1 MQKSILL
8 LLVAIQRRQKNA
20 LVIVSHDL
28 GVHYQITDRIAIC
41 YAGKIVEIGP
51 TREIFANP
59 RHPYTQALIESLPR
73 LGDRTLRH
81 GIEGRPP
88 DLANPPSGCRFAARC
103 PKVFDTCARLSPELV
118 EKTPGHAT
126 ACHLP

>member
-1 MQKSILL
+1 VLLPPATGPRDEPTTALDVVVQKSILL

-59 RHPYTQALIESLPR
+59 AIPTRR
-73 LGDRTLRH
+73 R
-81 GIEGRPP
+81 
-88 DLANPPSGCRFAARC
+88 
-103 PKVFDTCARLSPELV
+103 
-118 EKTPGHAT
+118 
-126 ACHLP
+126 